1 MNTLD
6 QAWKLIE
13 KTCEH
18 YKIEHSQ
25 MTAMSGKN
33 HFKVCLNKDGE
44 LVRLAEVRMAL
55 SYFLYMYCPLKLVQI
70 APLVGYADHSTM
82 SIYRKKIEHYIKTE
96 DPRFYPY
103 YLTIIDLASDL
114 GISMKLTRVLNKH
127 DVAFKDHRGYI
138 YLEKSK

>member
-6 QAWKLIE
+6 QAWKLIK

-18 YKIEHSQ
+18 YKIEHKQ
-25 MTAMSGKN
+25 LAQMSGTN
-33 HFKVCLNKDGE
+33 HFKICYNKEGQ

-82 SIYRKKIEHYIKTE
+82 STYRKRIEHYIETE
-96 DPRFYPY
+96 DTRFYPY
-103 YLTIIDLASDL
+103 YLTIIDLASELD
-114 GISMKLTRVLNKH
+114 ISMKLTRITNKH

-138 YLEKSK
+138 YLAKS